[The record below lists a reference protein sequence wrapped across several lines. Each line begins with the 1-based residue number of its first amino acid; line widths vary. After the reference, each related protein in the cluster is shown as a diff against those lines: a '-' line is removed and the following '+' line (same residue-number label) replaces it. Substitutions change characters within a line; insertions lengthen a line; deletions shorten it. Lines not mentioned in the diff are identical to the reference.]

1 MSDNPKL
8 PSKNSLAILDTM
20 EADIE
25 REKDDWLKT
34 QREKRIA
41 FIEKHR
47 VHPEAFALTRK
58 LKSMEPAARGEWLRH
73 FLHYVDVFDLD
84 KQLDL
89 FEVPVAEQVSAMSQ
103 AGAREGLG
111 LSRGST

>member
-8 PSKNSLAILDTM
+8 PSKNALATLDTL

-34 QREKRIA
+34 QREKRVA

-58 LKSMEPAARGEWLRH
+58 LKSMEPATRNEWLRH
-73 FLHYVDVFDLD
+73 FLHYVESFDLD

-89 FEVPVAEQVSAMSQ
+89 FEVPLAEQVSAMSQ